1 MLAERSAT
9 ADIRLRDAIET
20 VSEAFVLWD
29 SQNRLVMCN
38 SKYQRMHNLPD
49 AAVRQGTPYNV
60 VMKATK
66 APAIS
71 RQTSLLSGGALTGER
86 SYEAELGD
94 GRWLQI
100 NERRTK
106 DGGFVSVGTDISEL
120 KHHEVRLME
129 SEKRL
134 KATVADLRSSRHI
147 LETQAKQLFELNNKY
162 QEEKERAEEANR
174 TKSEFLANISHE
186 LRTPLNAIIGFSE
199 IMNSRMFGPLG
210 ADKYTEYCRDIH
222 HSGTYLLGV
231 INDILDMSRI
241 EAGQVDLS
249 VETVDLET
257 LVDEAM
263 RIMTPTS
270 SAKRIALDAAIADGM
285 SIEVDRRAMKQ
296 ILLNLMSNA
305 VKFTNEDGRV
315 AVKAWLEPTAIVV
328 AVEDNG
334 IGIPQRELDRLGQ
347 PFVQVEN
354 QFTKTYQGSGL
365 GLAIARSLTELHKGR
380 MSITSEVGVG
390 TTVTVRLPR
399 EADPARRKAA

>member
-1 MLAERSAT
+1 VTGSL
-9 ADIRLRDAIET
+9 
-20 VSEAFVLWD
+20 
-29 SQNRLVMCN
+29 
-38 SKYQRMHNLPD
+38 
-49 AAVRQGTPYNV
+49 
-60 VMKATK
+60 
-66 APAIS
+66 S
-71 RQTSLLSGGALTGER
+71 RPFT
-86 SYEAELGD
+86 
-94 GRWLQI
+94 
-100 NERRTK
+100 
-106 DGGFVSVGTDISEL
+106 
-120 KHHEVRLME
+120 
-129 SEKRL
+129 
-134 KATVADLRSSRHI
+134 
-147 LETQAKQLFELNNKY
+147 Y

-399 EADPARRKAA
+399 DADPARRKAA